1 MIESRYLYIGLSL
14 LDRQVVDSD
23 GRPAAKV
30 DDVELSDDDVPVVSA
45 LLCGPAA
52 YGPRIGGRLGSW
64 ITAFHRRVVSD
75 HPVRIPWAFV
85 ARVHSAVDLTV
96 SRRDVGSTRLD
107 DWVNDHFIGRI
118 PGAGHASE

>member
-1 MIESRYLYIGLSL
+1 MSDSRYLYVGLSL
-14 LDRQVVDSD
+14 LDRQIVDRD

-52 YGPRIGGRLGSW
+52 YGPRLGAHLGSW
-64 ITAFHRRVVSD
+64 ITAVHRRVVSD

-85 ARVHSAVDLTV
+85 AKIQSAVELTV
-96 SRRDVGSTRLD
+96 PRREVGTTRLE
-107 DWVNDHFIGRI
+107 DWVNAHFIARI
-118 PGAGHASE
+118 PGAHDASE